1 MKEVIQEAVRLA
13 GREEPC
19 VLATVVR
26 TKGSTPQKPG
36 AKLLVRKDGSGVGT
50 LGGGC
55 VEGDIWF
62 AAKEI
67 LRRKGGP
74 EFRDYYLNEDI
85 AARDGLVCGGTMYFF
100 IEPIWDPQEFLPFG
114 TELVDAYETGRPLG
128 MSTLVR
134 ASSAGRGTPGAKILV
149 RKDGSTYGSLGDPEL
164 DGLGAEAARRVA
176 DLGTNQHVAT
186 HDGAEIYAEGFT
198 TPPTL
203 VLMGGGHVAKA
214 TYALA
219 RTLGYRVYVV
229 DDRVE
234 FANKERFPEA
244 SDTLVVPDYSVGLD
258 QIPINANTSIVIAT
272 RGHWFDDLALEAAV
286 RTPARYVGLLGSRR
300 KTILIYQRLVQFGIP
315 AERLRDVHA
324 PVGLAIGA
332 LTPEELAVS
341 IMSEIIMTRH
351 GGSGGPMTMDEDY
364 FNRAVNKGNY
374 QESYPNP
381 LT

>member
-1 MKEVIQEAVRLA
+1 MKEVIEEAVRLVQDNQ
-13 GREEPC
+13 PC

-74 EFRDYYLNEDI
+74 EYRDYLLNEDI

-100 IEPIWDPQEFLPFG
+100 IEPLWDSTEFLPVGEEMLGAYKSG
-114 TELVDAYETGRPLG
+114 TPVSVA
-128 MSTLVR
+128 TLVNVG
-134 ASSAGRGTPGAKILV
+134 SGRGSMGAKIIL
-149 RKDGSTYGSLGDPEL
+149 REDGSTFGSLGDAEL
-164 DGLGAEAARRVA
+164 DNLALDAARRVA
-176 DLGTNQHVAT
+176 DMGTNEHILTANGSEV
-186 HDGAEIYAEGFT
+186 YAEGFT

-219 RTLGYRVYVV
+219 RILGYRVYIV
-229 DDRVE
+229 DDRPE
-234 FANKERFPEA
+234 FANMERFPDAEG
-244 SDTLVVPDYSVGLD
+244 TIVVPDYTQGLD
-258 QIPINANTSIVIAT
+258 QIPINANTFIVVAT

-286 RTPARYVGLLGSRR
+286 RTPAKYVGLLGSRR
-300 KTILIYQRLVQFGIP
+300 KTILIYQRLVQLAVP
-315 AERLRDVHA
+315 PERLKAVHA
-324 PVGLAIGA
+324 PVGLDIGA

-341 IMSEIIMTRH
+341 IMSEIIMFRH
-351 GGSGGPMTMDEDY
+351 RASGGPMTMDEKY
-364 FNRAVNKGNY
+364 FDRAVSKALAT
-374 QESYPNP
+374 SA
-381 LT
+381 T

>member
-1 MKEVIQEAVRLA
+1 MNEVIQEAVKLV
-13 GREEPC
+13 GENQPC

-55 VEGDIWF
+55 VEGDIWY

-74 EFRDYYLNEDI
+74 EFRDYLLNEDI

-100 IEPIWDPQEFLPFG
+100 IEPLWDPQEFMPFG
-114 TELVDAYETGRPLG
+114 VEMLDAYETGNPV
-128 MSTLVR
+128 SVATVVKTD
-134 ASSAGRGTPGAKILV
+134 SGRGTQGAKVLL
-149 RKDGSTYGSLGDPEL
+149 REDGSTYGALGDPEL
-164 DGLGAEAARRVA
+164 DTLALEAARRVA
-176 DLGTNQHVAT
+176 DLGTNEHIMT
-186 HDGAEIYAEGFT
+186 HDGVELFVEGFT

-219 RTLGYRVYVV
+219 HTLGYRIYVV
-229 DDRVE
+229 DDRPQ

-244 SDTLVVPDYSVGLD
+244 EGTIVVPDYTKGLD
-258 QIPINANTSIVIAT
+258 QIPINANTFIVVAT

-286 RTPARYVGLLGSRR
+286 QTPAKYVGLLGSRR
-300 KTILIYQRLVQFGIP
+300 KTILIYQRLAQLGLP
-315 AERLRDVHA
+315 PERLKEVYA
-324 PVGLAIGA
+324 PVGLDIGA

-341 IMSEIIMTRH
+341 IMSEIIMFRH
-351 GGSGGPMTMDEDY
+351 GGSGGPMRMDEKY
-364 FNRAVNKGNY
+364 FSRAISKAAAADTAV
-374 QESYPNP
+374 SA
-381 LT
+381 

>member
-1 MKEVIQEAVRLA
+1 MKEVIEEAVRLVQDNQ
-13 GREEPC
+13 PC
-19 VLATVVR
+19 VLSTVVR

-74 EFRDYYLNEDI
+74 EYRDYLLNEDI

-100 IEPIWDPQEFLPFG
+100 IEPLWDSTEFLPVGEEMLGAYKSG
-114 TELVDAYETGRPLG
+114 TPVSVA
-128 MSTLVR
+128 TLVNVG
-134 ASSAGRGTPGAKILV
+134 SGRGSMGAKIIL
-149 RKDGSTYGSLGDPEL
+149 REDGSTFGSLGDAEL
-164 DGLGAEAARRVA
+164 DNLALDAARRVA
-176 DLGTNQHVAT
+176 DMGTNEHILTANGSEV
-186 HDGAEIYAEGFT
+186 YAEGFT

-219 RTLGYRVYVV
+219 RILGYRVYIV
-229 DDRVE
+229 DDRPE
-234 FANKERFPEA
+234 FANMERFPDAEG
-244 SDTLVVPDYSVGLD
+244 TIVVPDYTQGLD
-258 QIPINANTSIVIAT
+258 QIPINANTFIVVAT

-286 RTPARYVGLLGSRR
+286 RTPAKYVGLLGSRR
-300 KTILIYQRLVQFGIP
+300 KTILIYQRLVQLAVP
-315 AERLRDVHA
+315 PERLKAVHA
-324 PVGLAIGA
+324 PVGLDIGA

-341 IMSEIIMTRH
+341 IMSEIVMFRH
-351 GGSGGPMTMDEDY
+351 GGSGGPMRMDEKY
-364 FNRAVNKGNY
+364 FDRAVEK
-374 QESYPNP
+374 S
-381 LT
+381 LSAKAVSA